1 MVALGRSIGA
11 TRSSLS
17 ATAAPRLPSLFLSPV
32 SEARYGYRR
41 LSSCSS
47 SSLLSSSSSLS
58 SQQRWPY
65 KPTASHQSR
74 QVHNQSHDQASSPS
88 TPASSAATS
97 SSLTSASSSSSSS
110 SSPPPPPNPRRK
122 ESAGG
127 KFNLYGDEWEDTVDF
142 AIQRFDELPHRLFGV
157 NQHMIINYELKEAL
171 RVMLRQFNAPIV
183 YCFAYGSGVFPQ
195 EKAGRS
201 ISEAEFRA
209 VHPKPPEALVKAQ
222 KGSPKMIDFIFG
234 VTHTEHWHSINM
246 KQHRDHYSGIAS
258 LGSGFVSRVQN
269 WGAGVYFNPYIE
281 MNGMLIKYGVT
292 SIDNLVRDLSTW
304 ENLYLAGRLQKPVKI
319 LRDHPRVRLA
329 NQINLIAAVRTA
341 LLLLPPD
348 FREADLYGTIAG
360 LSYLGDPR
368 MALPTEN
375 KSKVDNI
382 VSNNMVHFRRLYA
395 PLIRTLPNVA
405 FVDPVRLDDENWILN
420 PEANARLQQ
429 DMDLVKRG
437 NMVRR
442 LPGSFRS
449 RLYFQYRKKFG
460 IPQDEF
466 KAMMAATSDQDGA
479 VKRRQAGEFEKRIA
493 ADDPEELRRITRQV
507 IKQTV
512 NWPSTV
518 QSIKGLMMG
527 GFKRSWRYLGE
538 KMAKWKKGRDEKA
551 SGGKPEPS
559 KKAPD
564 ADKASKKEE

>member
-1 MVALGRSIGA
+1 MAALGRRIGKRQADDQSHGQAASPASTPLSGA
-11 TRSSLS
+11 T
-17 ATAAPRLPSLFLSPV
+17 
-32 SEARYGYRR
+32 
-41 LSSCSS
+41 
-47 SSLLSSSSSLS
+47 
-58 SQQRWPY
+58 
-65 KPTASHQSR
+65 
-74 QVHNQSHDQASSPS
+74 S
-88 TPASSAATS
+88 TH
-97 SSLTSASSSSSSS
+97 
-110 SSPPPPPNPRRK
+110 RRK

-142 AIQRFDELPHRLFGV
+142 AIQSFDELPHRLFGV

-171 RVMLRQFNAPIV
+171 RVMLRQFHAPIV

-246 KQHRDHYSGIAS
+246 KQHRDHYSGVAS
-258 LGSGFVSRVQN
+258 LGSGFVSRVQG

-304 ENLYLAGRLQKPVKI
+304 DNLYLAGRLQKPVKI

-329 NQINLIAAVRTA
+329 NQINLIAALRTA
-341 LLLLPPD
+341 LLMLPPTFTED
-348 FREADLYGTIAG
+348 DLYGTIAG

-375 KSKVDNI
+375 KSKVANI

-395 PLIRTLPNVA
+395 PLIRTLPNVE

-420 PEANARLQQ
+420 PDANARLQQ

-437 NMVRR
+437 NMVSR

-466 KAMMAATSDQDGA
+466 KAMMAATSDYDGA
-479 VKRRQAGEFEKRIA
+479 VTRRQAGQFEKRIA
-493 ADDPEELRRITRQV
+493 ADDPEQLLRITRRV

-512 NWPSTV
+512 NWPSTS
-518 QSIKGLMMG
+518 QSVKGLLMG

-538 KMAKWKKGRDEKA
+538 KISKWRKGRSEK
-551 SGGKPEPS
+551 KPESQQEQSRGSQEAEKPQ
-559 KKAPD
+559 
-564 ADKASKKEE
+564 KKEE